1 MAETEAQADTECV
14 CTVRVLCTNAT
25 EDSEPL
31 HMKKEDSIYV
41 SIIGPIYATG
51 SDYGDTAV
59 SIMHDYFMWDDEEK
73 DWEEYILWREGK

>member
-1 MAETEAQADTECV
+1 
-14 CTVRVLCTNAT
+14 
-25 EDSEPL
+25 
-31 HMKKEDSIYV
+31 MKKEDSIYV